1 MFSVEFKN
9 ITQVYEDKD
18 GKEYKLFDNLSFAVE
33 DKTDS
38 GQFAVIMG
46 ESGCGK
52 STLLRY
58 LTQLQTPTNGEILV
72 NGKPIDKSVVI
83 PMVFQNSSAS
93 TLEWYSV
100 LENVALPLILKGVN
114 KNTAK
119 ERAMEMI
126 KIVGLDGH
134 EAKFAKHPLLSGG
147 QLQRVSIARSL
158 VANPNMI
165 VMDEPFSALDTT
177 NRRKMQYFLIDMFK
191 RAEAAGYNPTILM
204 VTHDERE
211 AMFLS
216 DEIFILGGKPSGIKH
231 HVKVNFKERNTAL
244 RNSKEFI
251 DSVVELENLMK

>member
-1 MFSVEFKN
+1 MYSVEFKN
-9 ITQVYEDKD
+9 ITQVYTDKN
-18 GKEYKLFDNLSFAVE
+18 GNEYRLFDNLSFAVE
-33 DKTDS
+33 DLTDK
-38 GQFAVIMG
+38 GQFATIMG

-58 LTQLQTPTNGEILV
+58 LTQLQTPTSGTILV
-72 NGKPIDKSVVI
+72 NGKPIDKTVVI
-83 PMVFQNSSAS
+83 PMVFQNATAS

-100 LENVALPLILKGVN
+100 LDNVSLPLIMKGVD
-114 KNTAK
+114 KAEAK
-119 ERAMEMI
+119 EKAMDMI
-126 KIVGLDGH
+126 RIVGLDGH
-134 EAKFAKHPLLSGG
+134 EHKFAKHPLLSGG

-177 NRRKMQYFLIDMFK
+177 NRRKMQYFLIDMIK
-191 RAEAAGYNPTILM
+191 RAESAGLNPTIIM

-216 DEIFILGGKPSGIKH
+216 DEIFILGGKPSHIKN
-231 HVKVNFKERNTAL
+231 HVKVGFNERNTSL

-251 DSVVELENLMK
+251 DSVSHLEQLMK